1 MISFQLLHKLMHLLV
16 LAAATYEKE
25 RIFAHHSIDMK
36 NELAFLQQEVTKKFF
51 TKTSEK
57 DLYDNYETGSGITTM
72 LQRENEV
79 RIELRYGF
87 K

>member
-1 MISFQLLHKLMHLLV
+1 MHLLI
-16 LAAATYEKE
+16 LAAATDEKK
-25 RIFAHHSIDMK
+25 RIYTWFSIDMN
-36 NELAFLQQEVTKKFF
+36 NELSFLQQEVTKKFF

>member
-1 MISFQLLHKLMHLLV
+1 MHLSV
-16 LAAATYEKE
+16 SAAATDEKE
-25 RIFAHHSIDMK
+25 RIFSNFSIDMK
-36 NELAFLQQEVTKKFF
+36 NELSFLQQEVTKKFF

-57 DLYDNYETGSGITTM
+57 NLYDNYETGSGITTM